1 MEDLDFIIQSKD
13 KIKSLQSENETL
25 KNDLVKSNREIDRLE
40 NKLSEA
46 KQEIAR
52 LNNELRKAN
61 NEIAKG
67 NNLIDEANAIIDK
80 RNKVINDVLDIVYE
94 DKYEEWARSGLRF
107 MERVD
112 FEEFLRRLK
121 SVLKEFE

>member
-1 MEDLDFIIQSKD
+1 MEDLDFILQSKD
-13 KIKSLQSENETL
+13 KIKSLRSENETL

-52 LNNELRKAN
+52 LNNELKKAN

-67 NNLIDEANAIIDK
+67 NNLIDEANAVIDK
-80 RNKVINDVLDIVYE
+80 RNKVINDVIDIVY
-94 DKYEEWARSGLRF
+94 DNKYEEWASSDLRY
-107 MERVD
+107 MIRTD

-121 SVLKEFE
+121 SVLKAFE